1 MIVAG
6 VFFMLLSHSEE
17 CRQFGW
23 GWEEGEGGCLPLFP
37 ERQKYNVAI
46 TDVSDIWLLCVISYD
61 GR

>member
-1 MIVAG
+1 
-6 VFFMLLSHSEE
+6 MLLSHSEE

-23 GWEEGEGGCLPLFP
+23 GEGEGEGRCLPLFP